1 MAERQF
7 KRDVRSLDAIF
18 HFVADFLAANG
29 IPPSNSF
36 YTDLLIEELFTNMVK
51 YAKGSNQD
59 VTIGLRRDGPLLVI
73 RLVDHGVDA
82 FDVTAARDVDV
93 ARPIS
98 ERRAGGLGLH
108 FVQRVADR
116 VEYEYKDRT
125 STITVTK
132 RLEL

>member
-7 KRDVRSLDAIF
+7 KRDVQSLDAIF
-18 HFVADFLAANG
+18 DFVADFLAANG

-36 YTDLLIEELFTNMVK
+36 YMDLLIEELFTNMVK
-51 YAKGSNQD
+51 YSKGTARD
-59 VTIGLRRDGPLLVI
+59 VTIGLRRDGPTLVI
-73 RLVDHGVDA
+73 RLVDHGVDS
-82 FDVTAARDVDV
+82 FDVTAAREVDLDQ
-93 ARPIS
+93 PIRD
-98 ERRAGGLGLH
+98 RRAGGLGLH
-108 FVQRVADR
+108 FVRRVADR